1 MTKKIIIRLS
11 NSIGNQMFMYSA
23 AYSMAKKINAQLFVD
38 DETAFVDKESLYT
51 YGLNTFSFTSS
62 IAPKDLKFLN
72 ITGYLKR
79 KTMKKLDTF
88 KKYKSFYIEQKDKKK
103 ITSYSSAFSNANF
116 NDNVFVEGYFES
128 ERYFSSY
135 NQEIRNEFIF
145 KFSDKYINSPYFN
158 MIKNSNSVA
167 ICVRQNR
174 FSEKLRKINQEDL
187 DKSQIFTNEQILYIK
202 KSIDLIKTR
211 VDKPKFFIW
220 SNDYN
225 SLDNFFQGDE
235 FDIVKNEKFIDRKNL
250 EFMDLFLMS
259 QAKHFIV
266 VPSSFN
272 WWGCWLSNNKNKIVC
287 RPNEDRFSHYKSNN
301 RDFWPKSWIMV

>member
-1 MTKKIIIRLS
+1 MPKKIIIRLS
-11 NSIGNQMFMYSA
+11 NSIGNQMFMYAA
-23 AYSMAKKINAQLFVD
+23 AYAMARNYNAQLYID
-38 DETAFVDKESLYT
+38 DETAFINKENIYT
-51 YGLNTFSFTSS
+51 YGLNVFNFTSF
-62 IAPKDLKFLN
+62 IAPKELKFLN
-72 ITGYLKR
+72 LSGYLKR
-79 KTMKKLDTF
+79 KTMKKLDKFRKF
-88 KKYKSFYIEQKDKKK
+88 KRFYIEDKNINK
-103 ITSYSSAFSNANF
+103 IAYYNNNF
-116 NDNVFVEGYFES
+116 NETNLYDNVFVEGYFES
-128 ERYFSSY
+128 ERYFSSH
-135 NQEIRNEFIF
+135 NMEIRKEFNF
-145 KFSDKYINSPYFN
+145 KFSNKYINSPYFN

-202 KSIDLIKTR
+202 KSIDFIKTR
-211 VDKPKFFIW
+211 IDNPKFFIW

-225 SLDNFFQGDE
+225 NLDDIFQCNE
-235 FDIVKNEKFIDRKNL
+235 FDIVKNEKFIDKGNL

-266 VPSSFN
+266 VPSSYN